1 MYFRKYKKWKSSF
14 PFQKS
19 FSFLLIKFNSYP
31 NRKSFYILYLLDISI
46 LMKIKKKIG
55 IWCIIKRFIQ
65 DISQA
70 KICPTYYF
78 IYNIHIY
85 IISVWILTKSA
96 NFTEELN
103 LGESLVGLAGASES
117 RIYHKCNSICDLRL
131 TIIMVG
137 AGLGWCFPPITA
149 EMTSIGTGKTMVL
162 LFSAEMLFSVCR

>member
-1 MYFRKYKKWKSSF
+1 MKIKFSLSKEF
-14 PFQKS
+14 L
-19 FSFLLIKFNSYP
+19 FSFDKVQQLSKQKKLLYFVPFRYIYSYE
-31 NRKSFYILYLLDISI
+31 N
-46 LMKIKKKIG
+46 KKKIG

-131 TIIMVG
+131 SIIMVG